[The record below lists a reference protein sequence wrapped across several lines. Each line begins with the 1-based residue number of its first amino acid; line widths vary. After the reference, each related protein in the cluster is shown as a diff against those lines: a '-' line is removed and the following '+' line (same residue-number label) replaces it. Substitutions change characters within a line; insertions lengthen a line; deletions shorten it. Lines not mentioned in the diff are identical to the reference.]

1 MTSKEA
7 TIEINRRRYEA
18 LKSAGQSD
26 APRALPPPSS
36 RPAPA
41 IAAADVLH
49 REHLPGGWYWTTT
62 VRRGEAL
69 RLELGKAPATIAMI
83 AWSRD
88 DTSERINFPDTVKV
102 QWTSALRK
110 GRVIF
115 SDMGRVMFSI
125 IEDSTGYHDALL
137 GGSTAAS
144 NEASY
149 GPGHRNTR
157 DNFILAA
164 MKLGLSRRD
173 IPACISF
180 FAPVRTDD
188 DGRFVWLHGTRRQGD
203 FVDLRAEMDMIVAL
217 SNCPHPLDP
226 VAIYDPKPVEITR
239 FRAPP
244 AAADDL
250 CRTASAE
257 ARRGFDNTD
266 ALAI

>member
-1 MTSKEA
+1 MTSVET

-18 LKSAGQSD
+18 LKAAGLGD
-26 APRALPPPSS
+26 APRALPPPSP
-36 RPAPA
+36 RPAPP

-49 REHLPGGWYWTTT
+49 REQVPGGWYWTT
-62 VRRGEAL
+62 VLRRGEAL
-69 RLELGKAPATIAMI
+69 RLELGKHPATIALI
-83 AWSRD
+83 AWNRD
-88 DTSERINFPDTVKV
+88 DPSERINFPDTIKV

-115 SDMGRVMFSI
+115 SDMGRVMFSL
-125 IEDSTGYHDALL
+125 IEDSSGYHDALL
-137 GGSTAAS
+137 GGSTPAS

-188 DGRFVWLHGTRRQGD
+188 AGHFVWLAGERRPGD
-203 FVDLRAEMDMIVAL
+203 FVDLRAEMDMNVIV

-226 VAIYDPKPVEITR
+226 VAVYDPKPVDITR
-239 FRAPP
+239 FRAAPP
-244 AAADDL
+244 AADDL

-257 ARRGFDNTD
+257 AKRGFENTD